1 MKNLT
6 CILFITLIIVGCK
19 REENTPVEPLMERV
33 DSLAVVN
40 VKGKFM
46 GIGGETVSGS
56 AKIITNDGKH
66 SLVLDDFKTNNGP
79 DLHIYL
85 SKESTPKDFIDL
97 GLLKSVS
104 GTQVYPITGM
114 PDFTKYKY
122 ALIHCQQYNH
132 LFGSALLGE

>member
-56 AKIITNDGKH
+56 AKIITSDGKH

-85 SKESTPKDFIDL
+85 SKEATPKDFIDL

>member
-56 AKIITNDGKH
+56 AKIITSDGKY

-79 DLHIYL
+79 DLHVYL
-85 SKESTPKDFIDL
+85 SKEATPKDFIDL

>member
-6 CILFITLIIVGCK
+6 CILFITLVIVGCK

-79 DLHIYL
+79 DLHVYL
-85 SKESTPKDFIDL
+85 SKEATPKDFIDL

>member
-79 DLHIYL
+79 DLHVYL

-132 LFGSALLGE
+132 LFGAALLWE

>member
-79 DLHIYL
+79 DLHVYL
-85 SKESTPKDFIDL
+85 SKEATPKDFIDL

>member
-6 CILFITLIIVGCK
+6 CILFITLLIVGCK

-79 DLHIYL
+79 DLHVYL

>member
-6 CILFITLIIVGCK
+6 CILFITLLIVGCK

-79 DLHIYL
+79 DLHVYL
-85 SKESTPKDFIDL
+85 SKEATPKDFIDL

>member
-79 DLHIYL
+79 DLHVYL